1 MKQWTLT
8 LYELSELENNLYINI
23 GLTFL
28 SRVLADKG
36 KLKKK
41 RGGKTSSA
49 ILFSVNTVCK
59 ISVSISDLFV
69 E

>member
-41 RGGKTSSA
+41 GEEKLQVRYY
-49 ILFSVNTVCK
+49 FQ
-59 ISVSISDLFV
+59 
-69 E
+69 